1 MFFSNCQ
8 VQLPHMWLMASKFR
22 VLTNLNHLT
31 GHESCNFKL
40 LSRNVLNYGGLK
52 MASKVKT
59 QNKKLASTSKKMKST
74 QLATDYVSG
83 ANPAHEAGHKKMNL
97 KNEFGKASGDRL
109 RAQKLSGLEPVNRA
123 ESIQRKE
130 RPQRRMSHSGK

>member
-1 MFFSNCQ
+1 
-8 VQLPHMWLMASKFR
+8 
-22 VLTNLNHLT
+22 
-31 GHESCNFKL
+31 
-40 LSRNVLNYGGLK
+40 

-59 QNKKLASTSKKMKST
+59 QKKKLVNNAKKMKST

-97 KNEFGKASGDRL
+97 KNEFGKATGDRL
-109 RAQKLSGLEPVNRA
+109 RAQKLSVLEPVTRA

-130 RPQRRMSHSGK
+130 RTLKRGL